1 MAVDDGSETTG
12 QRKGFCRPKPRN
24 EGSDETRG
32 MRGVAGAMSQ
42 TDPGDSR
49 PEQSSDPAAYSLRK
63 SGRRWLV
70 VATAVVGMTLTLISW
85 RALLISERNSIS
97 RQFRQH
103 VEEQANSIDRQFA
116 RVSAVVDS
124 VLGLYTASLEVD
136 QKEFRVFAERLLKKQ
151 DTVIRCLQWAPRVT
165 SRERAAW
172 TGAARQYG
180 YKDFRITEQ
189 DASGAIVSA
198 ANREE
203 YFPVLLAYPY
213 EGNESL
219 IGLDLAADPA
229 TRSAFDRARD
239 SGELVISR
247 AIELVDDSE
256 GKLGFLVIGAV
267 YRQQGVPATEAD
279 RRRNLLGFLVG
290 TAPIVPMVQDA
301 LSQVGTAGIE
311 IWITEIGQRDDDP
324 GMYLFGPPRRPNPAA
339 RRGSANDV
347 GDIAL
352 GEPVI
357 IKTPGRPWAVNA
369 IPTLAYVE
377 ARRTNLPWVSLMA
390 GGLVTAL
397 AIAFVSVLAGR
408 TTRVEEMV
416 IERTAQLREANES
429 LRREI
434 SERQRAEA
442 VLRDSEAL
450 YSSLV
455 ENIPVQ
461 VLRKDLEGRFQFAN
475 RSYCALMGIAL
486 DDIIGKTDFDFY
498 PPDLAN
504 KYREDDRRV
513 AETGVLFECI
523 EKNTH
528 YGEVRDVQVM
538 KSAVRDAAGRAVGV
552 QVIFWDVTERVR
564 AEAAMA
570 RAKEAAEEAS
580 RAKSA
585 FLANMSHEIRTPM
598 NGILGMTELVL
609 DTDLTSEQREYL
621 TVVHQSGEV
630 LMGIINDILD
640 FSKIEAGRIDLE
652 RTVFDLHETVG
663 DTLKSLAVRAH
674 RKSLELACHI
684 HPEVP
689 IAVLGDSTRLRQVLV
704 NLVDNAIKFTESGEV
719 VLELRRRAE
728 ADGSVDLQFTV
739 RDTGIGI
746 ADDKLEKIFGVFEQA
761 DSTTTR
767 RFGGTGLGLAIC
779 SRLVELMG
787 GRIWVE
793 SHLGRGSAFHF
804 TVRLG
809 TTALEKPP
817 EPPVEPARLRGLRVL
832 VVDDNATNRQILQEM
847 LSNWD
852 MSAAVACSAAEALQ
866 TLLRAQQA
874 GTPYRLVLTDA
885 IMPEIDGFELAE
897 QILREPSLAGTM
909 VMMLTSGD
917 RPSDISRCHQLR
929 LAGYILKPV
938 KQSELLDAIVMALG
952 VTRAED
958 EAQPPPAVLTSTESR
973 PLDVLLAEDS
983 AVNQK
988 LVIGLL
994 ERHGHKV
1001 TVACT
1006 GQEAVE
1012 RIQSHPYDLVIMDI
1026 QMPQMDGLEATRRI
1040 RLLEKKTGCRRVPI
1054 VAMTAHAMKEDRLRC
1069 LEAGMDGYIAKPLR
1083 AKLLWET
1090 IEAILTAAP
1099 RSSASGCGQPDTP
1112 PELREAL
1119 EAVQGDIR
1127 LLEGVVQAFL
1137 EEAPA
1142 LLAAAREAAAQ
1153 GDAAGVHRAA
1163 HTLKGALSHLHF
1175 PAADEAYRLEQAA
1188 KESNLEGVEEILA
1201 GLETEV
1207 ARVTPIL
1214 MGYCRGSSQVGQL

>member
-1 MAVDDGSETTG
+1 
-12 QRKGFCRPKPRN
+12 
-24 EGSDETRG
+24 
-32 MRGVAGAMSQ
+32 
-42 TDPGDSR
+42 
-49 PEQSSDPAAYSLRK
+49 
-63 SGRRWLV
+63 
-70 VATAVVGMTLTLISW
+70 MTLTLLGCW
-85 RALLISERNSIS
+85 ALLIGERDFIAE
-97 RQFRQH
+97 QFRQH

-116 RVSAVVDS
+116 RVTAVVNS

-136 QKEFRVFAERLLKKQ
+136 QQEFRVFAERLLGKQ
-151 DTVIRCLQWAPRVT
+151 ERTIRALQWAPRVT

-180 YKDFRITEQ
+180 YRDFRITEQ
-189 DASGAIVSA
+189 DANGAIVSA

-213 EGNESL
+213 EGNQSR
-219 IGLDLAADPA
+219 IGLDLAANPV
-229 TRSAFDRARD
+229 TRDAFDRARD
-239 SGELVISR
+239 SGELAISR
-247 AIELVDDSE
+247 AIELIDDPE
-256 GKLGFLVIGAV
+256 QKVGFLVVGAV

-290 TAPIVPMVQDA
+290 TVQIVPMVQDA
-301 LSQVGTAGIE
+301 LDQVGTAGTE
-311 IWITEIGQRDDDP
+311 IWITEVGEREGDP
-324 GMYLFGPPRRPNPAA
+324 GLYLYGPPRRPVPQPPT
-339 RRGSANDV
+339 RGSTLDPANM
-347 GDIAL
+347 AL
-352 GEPVI
+352 SDPVVI
-357 IKTPGRPWAVNA
+357 DTPGRPWAIHAV
-369 IPTLAYVE
+369 PTIAYIE
-377 ARRTNLPWVSLMA
+377 ARRTQLPWVCLMA

-397 AIAFVSVLAGR
+397 AIAFVKVLAGR

-416 IERTAQLREANES
+416 IERTSQLREANES

-434 SERQRAEA
+434 GERQRAEA

-461 VLRKDLEGRFQFAN
+461 VLRKDLDGRFQFAN

-486 DDIIGKTDFDFY
+486 DDILGKTDFDFY
-498 PPDLAN
+498 PPELAN

-609 DTDLTSEQREYL
+609 DTDLTPEQREYL

-652 RTVFDLHETVG
+652 RSVFDLHETVG
-663 DTLKSLAVRAH
+663 DTMKSLAVRAH

-728 ADGSVDLQFTV
+728 ANGTVDLQFTV

-746 ADDKLEKIFGVFEQA
+746 ADDKLDKIFGVFEQA

-804 TVRLG
+804 TIRLG

-852 MSAAVACSAAEALQ
+852 MSATVACSAAEALQ
-866 TLLRAQQA
+866 ALLRAQQA

-897 QILREPSLAGTM
+897 QILREPTLAGTM

-917 RPSDISRCHQLR
+917 RPGDISRCHQLR

-958 EAQPPPAVLTSTESR
+958 EAQPPPAMFASIESR

-1012 RIQSHPYDLVIMDI
+1012 RIQSHRYDLVIMDI

-1040 RLLEKKTGCRRVPI
+1040 RALERKPGGRRVPI

-1069 LEAGMDGYIAKPLR
+1069 LEAGMDSYIAKPLR
-1083 AKLLWET
+1083 AKVLWET
-1090 IEAILTAAP
+1090 IGAIFAAAP
-1099 RSSASGCGQPDTP
+1099 RDSASGCDHPGTP
-1112 PELREAL
+1112 PELLEAL
-1119 EAVQGDIR
+1119 EAVQGDTR
-1127 LLEGVVQAFL
+1127 LLEGVVRAFL
-1137 EEAPA
+1137 EETPI
-1142 LLAAAREAAAQ
+1142 LLAAAREAAARS
-1153 GDAAGVHRAA
+1153 DAAGVHRAA
-1163 HTLKGALSHLHF
+1163 HTLKGALSHLHII

-1188 KESNLEGVEEILA
+1188 KESNLEGVEDILA
-1201 GLETEV
+1201 GLEKEV
-1207 ARVTPIL
+1207 ARLTPIL
-1214 MGYCRGSSQVGQL
+1214 MAYCRGSSQVGQS